1 MTVAQ
6 KGTMR
11 HSRQLRGRS
20 GEGASDNGPRE
31 KIELVA
37 VTPES
42 SNRDALLAL
51 VNILQKQ
58 GIKVTPAK
66 EGSLLEPKD

>member
-1 MTVAQ
+1 
-6 KGTMR
+6 MR
-11 HSRQLRGRS
+11 KSRQQRGRS
-20 GEGASDNGPRE
+20 GEGASDNGPAE

-42 SNRDALLAL
+42 STREVLLAL
-51 VNILQKQ
+51 VDILQKQ

>member
-1 MTVAQ
+1 MTGAQ
-6 KGTMR
+6 EGMMR
-11 HSRQLRGRS
+11 NSRQQRGRS
-20 GEGASDNGPRE
+20 GEGASDNGTKE
-31 KIELVA
+31 KIELIA

-42 SNRDALLAL
+42 STREVLLAL
-51 VNILQKQ
+51 VEILQKQ

>member
-1 MTVAQ
+1 M
-6 KGTMR
+6 MR
-11 HSRQLRGRS
+11 KSRQQRGRS
-20 GEGASDNGPRE
+20 GEGASDNGPAE

-42 SNRDALLAL
+42 STREVLLAL
-51 VNILQKQ
+51 VDILQKQ